1 MDRSPPRTP
10 AREPPEASGAPAP
23 DGPPDTE
30 LVARARNGDTAAYE
44 VLVRRHSARLY
55 SLVYHMTGHR
65 EDAED
70 LVQSV
75 FIRAYQS
82 LRRFHGH
89 SAFYTWIYRIAVN
102 ASINFLK
109 KRRRRQALSL
119 DDLDQA
125 VERDPDYVDL
135 VAREN
140 PVTDTARGEL
150 KQKLNAALQTLSDK
164 HRAVVVMHDIEGLP
178 HDEIARRLG
187 ISAGTVRSRLF
198 YARQLLQSQLSEF
211 VK

>member
-1 MDRSPPRTP
+1 MVRPPSNP
-10 AREPPEASGAPAP
+10 PPREPPDKSVPPAP

-30 LVARARNGDTAAYE
+30 LVARARRGDTAAYE
-44 VLVRRHSARLY
+44 TLVRRHTARLY
-55 SLVYHMTGHR
+55 SLIYHMTGNR

-135 VAREN
+135 VARDN
-140 PVTDTARGEL
+140 PVRDTTRGEL
-150 KQKLNAALQTLSDK
+150 KEKLNAALQTLSDK
-164 HRAVVVMHDIEGLP
+164 HRAVVVMHDIEGVP

>member
-1 MDRSPPRTP
+1 MTLMPPNRPTKP
-10 AREPPEASGAPAP
+10 SAPDADASAP
-23 DGPPDTE
+23 DGPPDVE
-30 LVARARNGDTAAYE
+30 LVARAQAGDPAAYE
-44 VLVRRHSARLY
+44 QLVRRHSARLY
-55 SLVYHMTGHR
+55 SLIYHMTGHR

-75 FIRAYQS
+75 FVRAYQS
-82 LRRFHGH
+82 LRRFHGR
-89 SAFYTWIYRIAVN
+89 SAFYTWLYRIAVN
-102 ASINFLK
+102 STINFLK

-135 VAREN
+135 VSQDN
-140 PVTDTARGEL
+140 PVRDTARGEL
-150 KQKLNAALQTLSDK
+150 KEKLNAALQTLSHK
-164 HRAVVVMHDIEGLP
+164 HRAVVVMHDIEGIP

-187 ISAGTVRSRLF
+187 ISSGTVRSRLF